1 MHKRIL
7 IVDDDPDICD
17 SLAMLLRIE
26 GYNVDE
32 TSDSQQAANLIE
44 KDIYDVCLFDY
55 KMKGLNGIDL
65 LKRTKNVNPEC
76 SVFIVSGMDM
86 DEFYNREINTG
97 LAGSIRKPF
106 DIDALLERI
115 ETA

>member
-32 TSDSQQAANLIE
+32 TSDSRQAANFIE
-44 KDIYDVCLFDY
+44 KDMYDVCLFDY
-55 KMKGLNGIDL
+55 KMKGLNGMDL
-65 LKRTKNVNPEC
+65 LKMTKNVNPEC
-76 SVFIVSGMDM
+76 SVFIISGMDM
-86 DEFYNREINTG
+86 GEYCNREMNTS
-97 LAGSIRKPF
+97 LAGSITKPF
-106 DIDALLERI
+106 DIDALLQKI